1 MPSKTAPATDV
12 NCGATGERS
21 QGESLVERVAAPR
34 DGEWEENESEE
45 DSFEKT
51 FASGTNLAHFR
62 VNERRR
68 RVGDLDFSAAATA
81 TAADPGEA

>member
-12 NCGATGERS
+12 NCGVTGERS

-45 DSFEKT
+45 DSFENT

-68 RVGDLDFSAAATA
+68 SVGDLDFSATATA
-81 TAADPGEA
+81 TTDPGEA